1 MVPLAFGIYVLVA
14 YLLLACNYSPPY
26 IYILLIFQS
35 AFPTSF
41 KQQTCK
47 SKTQYDFNMCDVSSR
62 SCMLFYSGVTLASL
76 FICPVS
82 SLAGQA
88 CQEMELMNQTL
99 AAREES
105 DAKAVTFYAGHC
117 STVFGIRCILQIDSF
132 PAFVI
137 TSFLFPQAAE
147 LRSSKTSLF
156 LSCFCCVRCVF
167 DLSGHCNDMQAFWVI
182 CPLSKQARQEIDDL
196 KQTLAAKEE
205 SDAKAV
211 TFYAG
216 HFPTVFG
223 IRCILQIDSFPAFV
237 VTIFLFPQAA
247 ELRSSKTSL
256 FFILFLLCAT
266 CLRPFWSLQ

>member
-1 MVPLAFGIYVLVA
+1 MFARLSW
-14 YLLLACNYSPPY
+14 SPWPSVYMFLWLTCFLRVITLHLIY

-156 LSCFCCVRCVF
+156 
-167 DLSGHCNDMQAFWVI
+167 
-182 CPLSKQARQEIDDL
+182 
-196 KQTLAAKEE
+196 
-205 SDAKAV
+205 
-211 TFYAG
+211 
-216 HFPTVFG
+216 
-223 IRCILQIDSFPAFV
+223 
-237 VTIFLFPQAA
+237 
-247 ELRSSKTSL
+247 
-256 FFILFLLCAT
+256 FILFLLCEM